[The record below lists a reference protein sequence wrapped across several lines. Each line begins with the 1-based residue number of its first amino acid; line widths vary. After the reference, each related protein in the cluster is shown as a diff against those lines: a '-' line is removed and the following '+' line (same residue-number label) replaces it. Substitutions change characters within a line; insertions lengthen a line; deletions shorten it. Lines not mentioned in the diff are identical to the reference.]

1 MTDITFSD
9 LGLKPELLAAIDE
22 LGFERPSPIQAL
34 AIPPVLA
41 GKDIVG
47 LSETGSGKTAA
58 FAWPALQQIDVDL
71 HEAQVLILSP
81 TRELCMQVCEEVH
94 RLGSKL
100 KGLRAVPVYGGAPID
115 RQITQLR
122 RGAHII
128 VGTPGRLLDHLRRK
142 TLKPGTIKL
151 AVLDEAD
158 RMLDMGFRE
167 DMEDLLADLHE
178 DRQTLFFS
186 ATMNPQVEKLIR
198 RFGNDPQ
205 QISIKQKTKT
215 VDTISQ
221 SYYEVRNRS
230 KIEVLARLLDM
241 ENPRLAV
248 IFCNTKRSV
257 DECTEALLA
266 RGYGADR
273 LHGDISQQLRE
284 RTTKRFREGKFE
296 LLVATDVAA
305 RGLDIDD
312 LDAVFNYDIPQDP
325 EDYVHRIGRTGRAGR
340 SGRAISFVF
349 GRDIYRL
356 QSIERYTR
364 QKIKREKIPTQ
375 EEVEG
380 RRADQLFDIVRTR
393 IEQEISRSYRH
404 YIDRLLD
411 SGHTATDIASTLF
424 ELLRET
430 LGREGET
437 IAEDMPNY
445 QAGDAKKKRP
455 QRKDREQRE
464 NSRGRDRGD
473 RDRGDSRDRNTGR
486 DRDFGSGRD
495 RDRGGF
501 EDDRPRG
508 KKEHKYEDGK
518 STLFVSLGLS
528 NGVRPNDLLGMFY
541 REGELPNNV
550 IGTVTIFPKHSL
562 LNVESKYADDLIQS
576 LQKAKLRGQR
586 FRVDHDRK

>member
-1 MTDITFSD
+1 MTDITFKS
-9 LGLKPELLAAIDE
+9 LGLSDSLLAAIDE
-22 LGFERPSPIQAL
+22 LGFESPSPIQAL
-34 AIPPVLA
+34 TIPPAMQGRDL
-41 GKDIVG
+41 VG

-58 FAWPALQQIDVDL
+58 FTLPALEKVDTAT
-71 HEAQVLILSP
+71 HEPQVLILSP

-94 RLGSKL
+94 RLGSRL
-100 KGLRAVPVYGGAPID
+100 EGLRAIPIYGGAPID
-115 RQITQLR
+115 RQITQLK

-142 TLKPGTIKL
+142 TLQPGTIKL

-167 DMEDLLADLHE
+167 DMEDLLAGLHE

-186 ATMNPQVEKLIR
+186 ATMNREVQKLIR
-198 RFGNDPQ
+198 RFGNEPEE
-205 QISIKQKTKT
+205 ISIERKTKT
-215 VDTISQ
+215 VDTIEQ

-266 RGYGADR
+266 RGYAADR

-284 RTTKRFREGKFE
+284 RTTRRFREGKFE

-340 SGRAISFVF
+340 AGRAISFVF

-380 RRADQLFDIVRTR
+380 RRADKLFDMVHDRL
-393 IEQEISRSYRH
+393 EKEISRSYRH

-411 SGHTATDIASTLF
+411 QGHTATDIASTLF

-437 IAEDMPNY
+437 IAEDMPGY
-445 QAGDAKKKRP
+445 RSSERRKKRE
-455 QRKDREQRE
+455 RKEIAPRERRE
-464 NSRGRDRGD
+464 RATNHPADEGKKPPRGRR
-473 RDRGDSRDRNTGR
+473 
-486 DRDFGSGRD
+486 
-495 RDRGGF
+495 
-501 EDDRPRG
+501 
-508 KKEHKYEDGK
+508 EHKPEDGK
-518 STLFVSLGLS
+518 TTLFISLGQA
-528 NGVRPNDLLGMFY
+528 NGVRPNDLLGMCY
-541 REGELPNNV
+541 REGDLPNNV
-550 IGTVTIFPKHSL
+550 IGTITIFPRHSL
-562 LNVESKYADDLIQS
+562 LNVEHRFAEKLIKA
-576 LQKAKLRGQR
+576 LQNAKLRGQR
-586 FRVDHDRK
+586 FKVGHDRKK